1 MSGQESA
8 RGGWGSTVV
17 GTAIVLLFLFPVF
30 WMLSTSL
37 KTQPD
42 IFATPPR
49 LIPSPPTFAAYR
61 AAVLDNP
68 TVLHAIVSSFVIG
81 IGTTALTLLLAVPA
95 AYALAR
101 LHLKGAGLVMLMLLL
116 SQLLPS
122 IVVAGPLFVIF
133 SRLHLVNSYPALILA
148 DTAAIVPFAVIVLRP
163 FFLGVPRELEA
174 AAMVDGAT
182 MLGAFARIVL
192 PLARTGL
199 ITVGALAFLLAWGE
213 FVFAL
218 TLNVNENV
226 QPITVALNKMIGQY
240 GTRWAELM
248 AVSTT
253 IAIPIILV
261 FATLQRFIVGGLTS
275 GATKE

>member
-261 FATLQRFIVGGLTS
+261 FATLQRFIVGGLSS

>member
-68 TVLHAIVSSFVIG
+68 TVLHAIVSSCVIG

>member
-182 MLGAFARIVL
+182 MFGAFARIVL

>member
-1 MSGQESA
+1 MSDRESA

-17 GTAIVLLFLFPVF
+17 GTLFVLLFLFPVF

-68 TVLHAIVSSFVIG
+68 IVLHSVVSSLVIG
-81 IGTTALTLLLAVPA
+81 VGTTLLTLLLAVPA

-163 FFLGVPRELEA
+163 FFLGVPRELES

-182 MLGAFARIVL
+182 MFGAFARIVL

-261 FATLQRFIVGGLTS
+261 FAGLQRFIVGGLTS

>member
-1 MSGQESA
+1 
-8 RGGWGSTVV
+8 
-17 GTAIVLLFLFPVF
+17 
-30 WMLSTSL
+30 
-37 KTQPD
+37 
-42 IFATPPR
+42 
-49 LIPSPPTFAAYR
+49 
-61 AAVLDNP
+61 
-68 TVLHAIVSSFVIG
+68 
-81 IGTTALTLLLAVPA
+81 
-95 AYALAR
+95 
-101 LHLKGAGLVMLMLLL
+101 
-116 SQLLPS
+116 
-122 IVVAGPLFVIF
+122 
-133 SRLHLVNSYPALILA
+133 
-148 DTAAIVPFAVIVLRP
+148 
-163 FFLGVPRELEA
+163 
-174 AAMVDGAT
+174 

>member
-163 FFLGVPRELEA
+163 FFLGVPRELES